1 MFNKLYHY
9 VDQYGLNTT
18 KILAC
23 VIGASL
29 IMLFAVREIFSW
41 FMKTGKIAKQ
51 FKVISKRLEQIELQL
66 HQVTQAIEQET
77 EPTLGANPTKK
88 NQFDVN
94 H

>member
-1 MFNKLYHY
+1 MFNELYHY

-51 FKVISKRLEQIELQL
+51 FKVISKRLEQIELHLQ
-66 HQVTQAIEQET
+66 QVTQAIEQET
-77 EPTLGANPTKK
+77 EPSPDSQTTKK
-88 NQFDVN
+88 NQFDIN

>member
-1 MFNKLYHY
+1 
-9 VDQYGLNTT
+9 
-18 KILAC
+18 
-23 VIGASL
+23 
-29 IMLFAVREIFSW
+29 MLFAVREIFSW